1 MQELEIIILK
11 KKLLRRLLL
20 DDFVGVSRFWK
31 GQSPFVVT
39 LKR

>member
-20 DDFVGVSRFWK
+20 DDSVVVSRFRK